1 MHDGKKKIT
10 VRRDDFIFNSS
21 LNKWSEV
28 IDEFSHRLGEFTL
41 GNVSQLFKANF
52 STTTGVSSVVS
63 EIVLMDAMQKYFQFE
78 FVSLCTI
85 PEIRLMGSRDDWEN
99 IRSRVYHLNRTIPDL
114 TVWYSKIEPLLTQ
127 FVDASQGVFDYE
139 FWNQIYKGNS
149 SCLPKNEFKK
159 IEISLRM
166 IN

>member
-1 MHDGKKKIT
+1 LHDGKKKIT

-114 TVWYSKIEPLLTQ
+114 AVWYSKIEPLLTQ

-149 SCLPKNEFKK
+149 SCFPKNEFKK
-159 IEISLRM
+159 LKFLYG
-166 IN
+166 